1 MHKNCIVVKSF
12 NCIMEVTNIVDIMS
26 EYNIF
31 SSADRKLE
39 LLEFYQGI
47 VTNYYSNHLDYCIC
61 ALVSLFDVFT
71 AVGTT
76 MAHF

>member
-1 MHKNCIVVKSF
+1 MQKYGIVVKSF

-47 VTNYYSNHLDYCIC
+47 VTYYYSNYLDYSIC
-61 ALVSLFDVFT
+61 ALVSFFDVFRR
-71 AVGTT
+71 
-76 MAHF
+76 

>member
-1 MHKNCIVVKSF
+1 MHENGIFVKFF

-47 VTNYYSNHLDYCIC
+47 VTIYYSNYLDYCIC
-61 ALVSLFDVFT
+61 ALVSFFDVFRR
-71 AVGTT
+71 
-76 MAHF
+76 